1 MKTYTAPIKDMQFV
15 LRELAGLDDIAR
27 LPGYE
32 DATGDLVDSV
42 LDGAAA
48 FAGEVW
54 GPLNASGDAEGL
66 KCNDGQVTTP
76 KGFIEAYRQ
85 FVEAGWN
92 GLRFPPSSAGRA
104 CPSWSTPR

>member
-1 MKTYTAPIKDMQFV
+1 MTTTYTAPIKDMQFA

-32 DATGDLVDSV
+32 DATDDLVDSV
-42 LDGAAA
+42 LDGAAK

-66 KCNDGQVTTP
+66 KWHDGQVTTP
-76 KGFIEAYRQ
+76 KGFVEAYRQ
-85 FVEAGWN
+85 FAETAAGKACSI
-92 GLRFPPSSAGRA
+92 RPTSAARA
-104 CPSWSTPR
+104 CPS